1 MVKLSRRQRT
11 DEAILRATL
20 DIILSGKKLTK
31 TLICSETPCS
41 PATLFRFY
49 PDIEVARAN
58 CFRGAAAK
66 EYSQPFYKGV
76 ELALDRHSTLINR
89 LTAIIDV
96 QNAYVH
102 THLTYI
108 KEVTRASLT
117 DDSAPDTPAKLNK
130 DLCHRLAQD
139 TLGLNAALE
148 DINMLEAQLQQLIGF
163 NAMLSGY
170 QVASSSSVPYIDHS
184 KLMAKAILSQ
194 LKTSTQRHRLMP
206 LRDKPSVSSRLQ
218 SVR

>member
-1 MVKLSRRQRT
+1 MSDTGVSARKSAVFLLDQILGEGKLMS
-11 DEAILRATL
+11 ELLGAGVL
-20 DIILSGKKLTK
+20 DRLAP
-31 TLICSETPCS
+31 ED
-41 PATLFRFY
+41 R
-49 PDIEVARAN
+49 ARA
-58 CFRGAAAK
+58 
-66 EYSQPFYKGV
+66 Q
-76 ELALDRHSTLINR
+76 
-89 LTAIIDV
+89 
-96 QNAYVH
+96 
-102 THLTYI
+102 
-108 KEVTRASLT
+108 
-117 DDSAPDTPAKLNK
+117 
-130 DLCHRLAQD
+130 RLAQD

-170 QVASSSSVPYIDHS
+170 QVASSSSVPYIDHC